1 MSARVLVVDDIPSN
15 RRLMQATLEAKYY
28 SVILAEDGPQAL
40 VKAFE
45 EEPDIILL
53 DVMMPG
59 MDGYEVCRRL
69 KADPRTSHIPVVMLT
84 ALHDADD
91 RINGFE
97 AGADDFLSKPMD
109 DFALMARLDA
119 LTRYNAVAAELR
131 QRDATVADS
140 SALTRDELAEL
151 ERPANILII
160 ETDERAANRMAAP
173 LRKVGHRVMTW
184 QETLKE
190 GAEKLGR
197 LDVAILA
204 LSGQKHDAKRLC
216 ASLRS
221 TYRAGEVSIIVT
233 YEPFDKVE
241 ATEALQFGAGDVVV
255 QPVDELELLARVK
268 TQLRRSRYV
277 EILRRRVDR
286 GLELSLV
293 DQLTGLYNRRFMLAQ
308 LKSWMHRAQSGGY
321 PVSIAAFD
329 IDYFKRINDAYGH
342 QAGDQ
347 VLKEFAERLGMNV
360 RPKDLVCRPG
370 GEEFLVILP
379 ETELEKALQGAER
392 IRQAISGR
400 SFRLEE
406 QGIDVKITVSAG
418 VATSGPGNE
427 TLAELLEDADRA
439 LYRAKQLGRNRIEE
453 AEAA

>member
-1 MSARVLVVDDIPSN
+1 MSARVLVVDDVPSN

-28 SVILAEDGPQAL
+28 TVLLAEDGPQAL
-40 VKAFE
+40 SMTYE
-45 EEPDIILL
+45 YQPDIILL

-69 KADPRTSHIPVVMLT
+69 KADPRTSHIPIVMLT

-91 RINGFE
+91 RINGLR

-119 LTRYNAVAAELR
+119 LTRYNTVAAELR

-140 SALTRDELAEL
+140 SALTPDEREEL
-151 ERPANILII
+151 ERPANVLII
-160 ETDERAANRMAAP
+160 ETDANEADRLAAP
-173 LRKVGHRVMTW
+173 LREFGHRVMTW
-184 QETLKE
+184 QESLTDGSE
-190 GAEKLGR
+190 QPGR

-204 LSGQKHDAKRLC
+204 LSGQNHDAKRLC

-221 TYRAGEVSIIVT
+221 MYRTGEVSIIVT
-233 YEPFDKVE
+233 YEPYDKLE
-241 ATEALQFGAGDVVV
+241 AIEALRLGAGDVVA
-255 QPVDELELLARVK
+255 QPVDALELLARVK

-308 LKSWMHRAQSGGY
+308 LRSWMHRAQSGGL

-329 IDYFKRINDAYGH
+329 IDYFKRINDDYGH
-342 QAGDQ
+342 PAGDS
-347 VLKEFAERLGMNV
+347 VLKEFADRLRLNV

-370 GEEFLVILP
+370 GEEFLIILP
-379 ETELEKALQGAER
+379 ETDLNEALQGAER
-392 IRQAISGR
+392 VREAIAGR
-400 SFRLEE
+400 SFRLEQ
-406 QGIDVKITVSAG
+406 QGVDVKITVSAG

-427 TLAELLEDADRA
+427 TLAELLEEADRA

-453 AEAA
+453 AQAA

>member
-28 SVILAEDGPQAL
+28 TVLLAESGPQAL
-40 VKAFE
+40 AKTLE
-45 EEPDIILL
+45 DEPDIILL
-53 DVMMPG
+53 DIMMPG

-69 KADPRTSHIPVVMLT
+69 KSDPRTSHIPIVMLT
-84 ALHDADD
+84 ALQDADD
-91 RINGFE
+91 RLKAFK
-97 AGADDFLSKPMD
+97 AGADDFLSKPLD

-131 QRDATVADS
+131 QREATVTDS
-140 SALTRDELAEL
+140 SALTADEVSEL

-160 ETDERAANRMAAP
+160 ETDELAANSMAAP
-173 LRKVGHRVMTW
+173 LRKFGHKVMTW
-184 QETLKE
+184 QQTQRPDVPQ
-190 GAEKLGR
+190 LGR

-216 ASLRS
+216 ANLRS
-221 TYRAGEVSIIVT
+221 TYRVSEVSIIVT
-233 YEPFDKVE
+233 YEPFDQVE
-241 ATEALQFGAGDVVV
+241 ATEALRLGAGDVVA

-268 TQLRRSRYV
+268 TQLRRSRYI

-293 DQLTGLYNRRFMLAQ
+293 DQLTGLYNRRFMLMQ
-308 LKSWMHRAQSGGY
+308 LKSWMKRAGSGDK
-321 PVSIAAFD
+321 PVSVIAFD
-329 IDYFKRINDAYGH
+329 IDHFKRINDEYGH
-342 QAGDQ
+342 QAGDA
-347 VLKEFAERLGMNV
+347 VLSEVAERLSLNV

-379 ETELEKALQGAER
+379 ETDHGKAMQGAER
-392 IRQAISGR
+392 IRQAIAGR
-400 SFRLEE
+400 SFALELHKA
-406 QGIDVKITVSAG
+406 DVKITVSAG
-418 VATSGPGNE
+418 VATSGIATE
-427 TLAELLEDADRA
+427 TVAELLEDADRA
-439 LYRAKQLGRNRIEE
+439 LYRAKQSGRNRIEP